1 MIQLSTSQEPAFIV
15 ARIKNLW
22 KKTKKL
28 RQKPQKTLSFVL
40 FCQSLN
46 AYYSFSTDDLAL
58 GELSTQGIST
68 GGLARLAVK
77 WPKICRKTAE
87 IRCWKTAETQLLENG
102 RNIWGCWKTA
112 EISAVFEQSTVL
124 VGKWPKFRPFSY
136 NP

>member
-1 MIQLSTSQEPAFIV
+1 MKKPDIDGQKIRAMIQLSTSWEPAFIV

-58 GELSTQGIST
+58 GELSTRGISI
-68 GGLARLAVK
+68 GG
-77 WPKICRKTAE
+77 
-87 IRCWKTAETQLLENG
+87 
-102 RNIWGCWKTA
+102 
-112 EISAVFEQSTVL
+112 SSTC
-124 VGKWPKFRPFSY
+124 GT
-136 NP
+136 